1 MPLLEYLGRRCTG
14 SRVRFCTDSPKI
26 TIKMKLKSVKEDIN
40 IPASGSAG
48 VDVYYGMGK
57 DSVYGG
63 YIAGQKEIKAFVYD
77 YDHNTPI
84 SSSNY
89 DVQTRH
95 GSIYQRDTGLKR
107 CGIPDLPEG
116 KGKGR

>member
-63 YIAGQKEIKAFVYD
+63 YIAGKREIRMSTSLMADNF
-77 YDHNTPI
+77 
-84 SSSNY
+84 
-89 DVQTRH
+89 
-95 GSIYQRDTGLKR
+95 L
-107 CGIPDLPEG
+107 
-116 KGKGR
+116 GRLEERSVR